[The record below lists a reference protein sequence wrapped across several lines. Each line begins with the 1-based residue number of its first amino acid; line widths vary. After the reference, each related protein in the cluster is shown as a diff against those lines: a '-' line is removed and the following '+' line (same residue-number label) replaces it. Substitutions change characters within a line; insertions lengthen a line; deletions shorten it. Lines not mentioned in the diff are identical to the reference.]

1 MDFQHLSHVEIRQI
15 CYFIALVQSDNNV
28 TEAARRLGIKKP
40 PLTQRIQALEAWLS
54 ADSKTSD
61 VKLFDRSKRPMVL
74 TAAGT
79 VFLAEAQQALMHLDR
94 AISQARQASQG
105 HIGRLVV
112 GMTAVIANSI
122 LPDVVQAF
130 QQAFPNVVLELR
142 EVTVEQQ
149 IQMLRTD
156 QIDVMFQQSEQ
167 FEQFEQSDPDL
178 IFQPILQE
186 YFVLVL
192 PETHPL
198 AKQSQ
203 VALQALKGESIILPS
218 FDVFPFYEKV
228 IQLCRTIGFEPNIVQ
243 TVTVSGAVTLL
254 SLVAAGIGLS
264 ILPNHVQTL
273 QRKGVVYRP
282 IQNVGLTRQ
291 IAVVWRQDDS
301 SVVLSNFLNVIQD
314 LIGLSFLN
322 T

>member
-1 MDFQHLSHVEIRQI
+1 
-15 CYFIALVQSDNNV
+15 
-28 TEAARRLGIKKP
+28 
-40 PLTQRIQALEAWLS
+40 
-54 ADSKTSD
+54 
-61 VKLFDRSKRPMVL
+61 
-74 TAAGT
+74 
-79 VFLAEAQQALMHLDR
+79 MHLDR
-94 AISQARQASQG
+94 AIFQARQASQG
-105 HIGRLVV
+105 HIGRLAV

-122 LPDVVQAF
+122 LPNVVQAF
-130 QQAFPNVVLELR
+130 QQAFPHVVLELR

-149 IQMLRTD
+149 IQMLRTH
-156 QIDVMFQQSEQ
+156 QIDVMFQQSEK
-167 FEQFEQSDPDL
+167 FEQFEHSDPDL

-186 YFVLVL
+186 YFILVL

-203 VALQALKGESIILPS
+203 VALEALKDEPIILPS

-228 IQLCRTIGFEPNIVQ
+228 IQLCRNIGFEPNIVQ

-273 QRKGVVYRP
+273 QRTGVVYRP
-282 IQNVGLTRQ
+282 IQNAGLTRQ
-291 IAVVWRQDDS
+291 IAVVWRQDDT
-301 SVVLSNFLNVIQD
+301 SVVLSNFLKIIQD

-322 T
+322 A

>member
-54 ADSKTSD
+54 ADLKMFD

-94 AISQARQASQG
+94 AIFQARQASQG
-105 HIGRLVV
+105 HIGRLVI
-112 GMTAVIANSI
+112 GMT
-122 LPDVVQAF
+122 
-130 QQAFPNVVLELR
+130 
-142 EVTVEQQ
+142 
-149 IQMLRTD
+149 
-156 QIDVMFQQSEQ
+156 
-167 FEQFEQSDPDL
+167 
-178 IFQPILQE
+178 
-186 YFVLVL
+186 
-192 PETHPL
+192 
-198 AKQSQ
+198 
-203 VALQALKGESIILPS
+203 
-218 FDVFPFYEKV
+218 KV
-228 IQLCRTIGFEPNIVQ
+228 IQLCRNTGFEPNIVQ

-273 QRKGVVYRP
+273 QRTGVVYRP

-301 SVVLSNFLNVIQD
+301 SVVLSNFLKIIQD
-314 LIGLSFLN
+314 LMG
-322 T
+322 